1 MENTQTLERLLL
13 NAKALSKKDE
23 REMSADYFII
33 AFFEAYEKAVYGERL
48 IKMDSEEILSA
59 MDVLEKYDFDAV
71 EAGMGMRDFVSA
83 YDYDSSNDELTYE
96 KVLTAAMAI
105 ALKKHSVIIDTASMV
120 EAVLFIG
127 TEAFKKE
134 VTRFLVTDNEVEC
147 DDELCESTSDS
158 LDELLFEIES
168 LLET

>member
-71 EAGMGMRDFVSA
+71 EAGMCMRDFVSA
-83 YDYDSSNDELTYE
+83 CNYDSSNDELTYE

-105 ALKKHSVIIDTASMV
+105 ALKKRSAIIDTASMV

-134 VTRFLVTDNEVEC
+134 VTRFLIKDEETEC
-147 DDELCESTSDS
+147 DNELCESDSDS